1 MLHRNPTGPRVIFA
15 VTLSDLGFARSL
27 QWGARGFTVFLCT
40 AIIYLRIYRYGG
52 KIFSV
57 SFHYPL
63 TRKKT
68 LRNAKFVCDI
78 LEKRTLII
86 T

>member
-1 MLHRNPTGPRVIFA
+1 M
-15 VTLSDLGFARSL
+15 
-27 QWGARGFTVFLCT
+27 GARGFTVFLCT

-57 SFHYPL
+57 AFHYPL

-68 LRNAKFVCDI
+68 NELFGQ
-78 LEKRTLII
+78 LF
-86 T
+86 